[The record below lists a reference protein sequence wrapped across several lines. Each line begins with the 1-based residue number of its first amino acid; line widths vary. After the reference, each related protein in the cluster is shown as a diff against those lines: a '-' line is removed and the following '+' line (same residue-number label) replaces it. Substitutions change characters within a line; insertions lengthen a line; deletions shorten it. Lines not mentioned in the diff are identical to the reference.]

1 MSISEPNSH
10 SLEVSMSVACRKLI
24 FQLFVVVRNTH
35 GFIAFNKKKSKLC
48 SFNCAILSLD
58 VIYVLYSFFH
68 VGVETG
74 SYYVAHTDLEL
85 FN

>member
-1 MSISEPNSH
+1 MNLLS
-10 SLEVSMSVACRKLI
+10 SL
-24 FQLFVVVRNTH
+24 
-35 GFIAFNKKKSKLC
+35 KKSKLC
-48 SFNCAILSLD
+48 SFICAILSLD

-74 SYYVAHTDLEL
+74 SYYVAYPDLEL